1 MENYKEMI
9 EMFLPDKILNYF
21 DIKSVRRVNDIITI
35 RLIEKNE
42 VPELPIEHRGKK
54 ISSKGFKDFLVD
66 DFPLRGKRV
75 KLELKRRIWQIEG
88 VKELLK
94 RDIPIIFPN
103 TKLNKEFALF
113 LKDADRAR
121 ASRDIPNSKDIF
133 LEA

>member
-75 KLELKRRIWQIEG
+75 KLELKRRIWQVNFSSFYTQHRKKGITHPMLSN
-88 VKELLK
+88 KSFFKKIFAKILK
-94 RDIPIIFPN
+94 M
-103 TKLNKEFALF
+103 
-113 LKDADRAR
+113 
-121 ASRDIPNSKDIF
+121 
-133 LEA
+133 